1 MYIRFLS
8 VACAMFAIVG
18 VANTPLD
25 RAKELFDDARYNEAY
40 EALMLELDGTRPSH
54 EVFELAT
61 KALLG
66 QGRIVTAQE
75 VATKWVQTIRERGDA
90 AVREAPQAF
99 YFSGRV
105 AAMNGETQK
114 AVSRY
119 TTFVQTDNEASDHAR
134 EALVFLLLHEPNATL
149 FEDYVKRFGGDPD
162 VREVGINVA
171 TLLLERTGSR
181 GLSFVESLLNHFPD
195 SRDACII
202 IPRLKKAIDDTNI
215 GGLDSAQFHAIM
227 KSVIDRPNSR
237 RRQLQALWNGLPTLT
252 SKNDRFA
259 LARLIQFA
267 NNRSPLRDLSL
278 LQTMLELR
286 ADNRQEAVSVILGFE
301 PIYREASLESH
312 ADYLAVLAE
321 QSILPADQA
330 DPYFR
335 RFKTRD
341 ASRSDLIAPLLEKFA
356 EIAGE
361 GFLAAHL
368 DVLSP
373 QQFGD
378 SIANGDYAAGEAKFA
393 EFARGRD
400 KAAQAHAKVQLL
412 RVAGDAAT
420 ARTLLSE
427 YLGALADIPGS
438 ADTKMLLTSG
448 FGGEQLSAADSAKVL
463 SDALAAHGP
472 VAEFAAIYRAI
483 DSSRLDLRTDA
494 SYQAARDAFGDA
506 YSAAGD
512 VLTKAH
518 RSFLANYPDN
528 RYRDGRVDRGVEQD
542 AADFLREY
550 TADIAGSADSATDRR
565 SYMAWEVA
573 EQHRRHSVHDPEAL
587 GQWGAIWGPRLS
599 AGKTFEQAALA
610 AAQAGTVLAERYAEM
625 VKAGARPRPELLYH
639 LTRMDSLGIGKAG
652 FVPIPHT
659 KLHDREI
666 YTELLAKPPVWARDG
681 APSWFTDLML
691 EFCKSGEQNP
701 DEWER
706 LKSFAKCHWQYNTAN
721 KPEMAQ
727 KVVDEFIFLIDNEP
741 VFARINAINEFIEN
755 SREATDILTLQHLL
769 PLHKKLTAA
778 GRNRASVLE
787 YVQEN
792 LEFWQASTKSST
804 EQKQQAAEL
813 QDLQSE
819 QIVQGLG
826 SNPDTGDRLRQNRL
840 GPARE
845 WMLDRIRAKDW
856 MRLAPSVVPYAQLAL
871 PRGADN
877 DELAQRMRAHVTPVL
892 NAIEQAEADELAYL
906 LVSKVKTLNEAAQG
920 LEARMSRAA
929 LQLNIIPV
937 ERNHPA
943 YRLHQAAS
951 ELARGNAGMAWEQ
964 TEGAI
969 PLLMEHWQTLN
980 LNYLVWTA
988 EQLRKSE
995 RFDEGLGLAFEVL
1008 AMEGVDDEVYAA
1020 MSIVKGDIYRDNQNF
1035 DAARI
1040 EYQALADNSTYNV
1053 TRAGRQAQFRLIDL
1067 MIDTRSYHNAEDLL
1081 QKLMDNR
1088 DLGIRAE
1095 AYYLMARINFAQE
1108 VYDEAK
1114 KNLDTALLLKPGH
1127 PEALLLDGELRLFRQ
1142 RGLAAVE
1149 IELGEKQLK
1158 TVLVPGRPLRLTLP
1172 DRNLGVV
1179 RKGKKVPVIVTTT
1192 GGDREELD
1200 LYPSTTSR
1208 TTFSANIS
1216 TTMGTIEKGNRR
1228 LEIFGDDEVT
1238 YQIAPEF
1245 QDRLDLSYPAK
1256 TLEVK
1261 AEGSL
1266 VSSAGIIL
1274 TPEEIEKQR
1283 LEQRLGGDQAS
1294 GTSDARSGNTV
1305 RPGSPVYVQV
1315 IDLDRNTSKVNDE
1328 VWVNLETSSG
1338 DKLRTRLLETEIFN
1352 GTFNGEIKTGIP
1364 FARAD
1369 VSDAMEGNDPNVV
1382 ICSTREGSWHS
1393 QPIPGPKWLA
1403 VDSMTSHEMKEV
1415 SIKMPDGDQITRISL
1430 EAGLIGDTSI
1440 VASIPEP
1447 PLRDGLFLQVKPS
1460 TGGRSIEEIRRFMGR
1475 APSVFDEAAAALAE
1489 TATEPAPDA
1498 PKTVKLDTAAIPV
1511 SAVEIE
1517 GLHRLVSIRAT
1528 GMLYLPFGGEYQFDF
1543 AEHLPGQDLFML
1555 IDDTPVISRY
1565 SRHPN
1570 LPVHPV
1576 EIEAGVH
1583 RIEILAVTP
1592 KRAFET
1598 ITPGVRRENFAP
1610 LRDEWFTRG
1619 FNEELAEALKPNVRL
1634 ERSADGFTAT
1644 FREPVRYRKL
1654 QWNFDEY
1661 GQRAVQVDS
1670 MRVVDVDDK
1679 AVIPVEQDFTAGL
1692 QNEILEVAPGDE
1704 ISVSYHDEKRLNQ
1717 NEPILYSR
1725 LNAAYANG
1733 AIALSVE
1740 IADEETNELEYFN
1753 VRRCRIGDTLV
1764 VVVNDSDED
1773 QTPGRDKISV
1783 IVETSGGET
1792 LTLEALEDG
1801 PEEEG
1806 EPAHTGVY
1814 KALLRLGDT
1823 TEGDTIKIGHNQTLT
1838 VKYLD
1843 RENLSPGVPAYRET
1857 SVTEAG
1863 ESIPTLA
1870 VAPSTVTMNQQ
1881 TGDATTETIDRLLR
1895 KAYNKGKTDLEIWA
1909 RQVVSLVEPE
1919 EELPEGAVAPT
1930 EEELAAADEDYEPEP
1945 EQFEYRS
1952 TVDAPISFSI
1962 RHPAAAL
1969 HAASKFEHVKVVT
1982 QSELDAAKTEMREP
1996 EYMLLSCRL
2005 SNIEEGT
2012 FGASIPLR
2020 IGSKDELANQA
2031 STDEE
2036 GDAPEGM
2043 AGNMASSMADSDDLV
2058 DELGDTISPNT
2069 LFVKADDTVILSI
2082 DREDGANLV
2091 TKKVFLG
2098 SDGILELMERSRT
2111 ARSHTIHIGDT
2122 FYLRLSDSDRDATA
2136 ERDTV
2141 EITATVSSG
2150 DVRTFALSETF
2161 GRSGIFE
2168 GKLDPLDPPAPVSD
2182 EPEPEAADSATDAPA
2197 ETAPADS
2204 AEPTEAT
2211 ADAAPTPELPAF
2223 SVQPGD
2229 TISFAYTDSNRVV
2242 PENPEV
2248 VLVDGMIRKGAS
2260 GELAAFSKRFQDPEM
2275 AVKTSFLMAESLF
2288 EMAKDQRK
2296 LRNIEE
2302 SEAFMGEGKQVLEE
2316 ALRDFPDT
2324 SLVARGEF
2332 LLANLAQEL
2341 KNYDE
2346 AIRRYTVVASTWPD
2360 TEYAPQALFKKALCL
2375 ERKQEYD
2382 QALEEYVRLT
2392 YIYKGH
2398 SLASDAVVRLA
2409 SYYYKQQQFDTSA
2422 RIFAKFQEHNPHHR
2436 LAAKSLALAG
2446 LSHVKGEDFPRAM
2459 TSFRKAIM
2467 EYPDQKDVRS
2477 ESMYWLGDTA
2487 IKATDYVQAYRAFK
2501 QLTWDYP
2508 ETKWAKMARG
2518 RMTENVL
2525 ANQADN
2531 E

>member
-1 MYIRFLS
+1 M
-8 VACAMFAIVG
+8 
-18 VANTPLD
+18 
-25 RAKELFDDARYNEAY
+25 
-40 EALMLELDGTRPSH
+40 
-54 EVFELAT
+54 
-61 KALLG
+61 KA
-66 QGRIVTAQE
+66 
-75 VATKWVQTIRERGDA
+75 
-90 AVREAPQAF
+90 
-99 YFSGRV
+99 
-105 AAMNGETQK
+105 
-114 AVSRY
+114 
-119 TTFVQTDNEASDHAR
+119 
-134 EALVFLLLHEPNATL
+134 
-149 FEDYVKRFGGDPD
+149 
-162 VREVGINVA
+162 
-171 TLLLERTGSR
+171 
-181 GLSFVESLLNHFPD
+181 
-195 SRDACII
+195 
-202 IPRLKKAIDDTNI
+202 
-215 GGLDSAQFHAIM
+215 
-227 KSVIDRPNSR
+227 VIDRPNSR
-237 RRQLQALWNGLPTLT
+237 RRQLQALWNGLPKLT
-252 SKNDRFA
+252 SDSDRFA

-278 LQTMLELR
+278 LPKMLELR
-286 ADNRQEAVSVILGFE
+286 AGNRPEAVTVILGFE
-301 PIYREASLESH
+301 PIYREAALETH
-312 ADYLAVLAE
+312 AEYLGMLAKNGV
-321 QSILPADQA
+321 LPADQA
-330 DPYFR
+330 NPYFR
-335 RFKTRD
+335 RFKSRD
-341 ASRSDLIAPLLEKFA
+341 ASRLDLIAPLVAQLGEL
-356 EIAGE
+356 AGE
-361 GFLAAHL
+361 GFLAANL

-378 SIANGDYAAGEAKFA
+378 LTANGDYAAGEAKFA

-400 KAAQAHAKVQLL
+400 KAAQAHTKVQLL
-412 RVAGDAAT
+412 RVAPDAAT
-420 ARTLLSE
+420 AKTLLGD
-427 YLGALADIPGS
+427 YFGALADIPGGADS
-438 ADTKMLLTSG
+438 AMLVRAG
-448 FGGEQLSAADSAKVL
+448 FGSEQLSAADSAKLL

-483 DSSRLDLRTDA
+483 DGSNLDLRNDSA
-494 SYQAARDAFGDA
+494 YQAARDAFGDA
-506 YSAAGD
+506 YSAAND

-528 RYRDGRVDRGVEQD
+528 RYRDARVDRGVEQD
-542 AADFLREY
+542 AADFLREH
-550 TADIAGSADSATDRR
+550 TTDIPGSANSASDRR
-565 SYMAWEVA
+565 SYMAWEIA
-573 EQHRRHSVHDPEAL
+573 EQHRRHAVHDPEAL
-587 GQWGAIWGPRLS
+587 GQWGSIWGPRLS
-599 AGKTFEQAALA
+599 AGETFEQAALA
-610 AAQAGTVLAERYAEM
+610 ASKAGTVLAERYAEM
-625 VKAGARPRPELLYH
+625 VEAGARPRPELLYH
-639 LTRMDSLGIGKAG
+639 LTRMSELGIGKPG
-652 FVPIPHT
+652 FVPIPQT
-659 KLHDREI
+659 KLHDPEI
-666 YTELLAKPPVWARDG
+666 YTQLLSNPPVWGRDG
-681 APSWFTDLML
+681 APIWFTDLML

-706 LKSFAKCHWQYNTAN
+706 LKSFAKCHWHYNTAD

-727 KVVDEFIFLIDNEP
+727 KVVDEFIFLIENEP

-755 SREATDILTLQHLL
+755 SREASDIMTLQHLL

-778 GRNRASVLE
+778 GRTRASVLE

-813 QDLQSE
+813 QNLQAE

-845 WMLDRIRAKDW
+845 WMLDRVRAKDW
-856 MRLAPSVVPYAQLAL
+856 MRLAPSIVPYAHLAL
-871 PRGADN
+871 PRGADA
-877 DELAQRMRAHVTPVL
+877 DELTKRMRSHVTPVL

-906 LVSKVKTLNEAAQG
+906 LVSKVKTLNEGAQG

-943 YRLHQAAS
+943 YKLHQAAS
-951 ELARGNAGMAWEQ
+951 ELARGNAGMAWEL
-964 TEGAI
+964 TERDI

-980 LNYLVWTA
+980 LHYLVWAA
-988 EQLRKSE
+988 EELRKSE
-995 RFDEGLGLAFEVL
+995 RFDEGLALAFEVL
-1008 AMEGVDDEVYAA
+1008 AMDGVDAEVYSA
-1020 MSIVKGDIYRDNQNF
+1020 MSVIKGDIYRDNQNF

-1053 TRAGRQAQFRLIDL
+1053 TNAGKKAQFRLINL

-1088 DLGIRAE
+1088 DLSIRAE

-1108 VYDEAK
+1108 IYDEAK
-1114 KNLDTALLLKPGH
+1114 TMIDTALLLKPGH

-1216 TTMGTIEKGNRR
+1216 TAMGTIEKGNRR

-1238 YQIAPEF
+1238 YQIAPKF
-1245 QDRLDLSYPAK
+1245 QQRLGLDYPAK

-1283 LEQRLGGDQAS
+1283 MEQRLGGEQTR
-1294 GTSDARSGNTV
+1294 GTFDARAGNTV

-1315 IDLDRNTSKVNDE
+1315 IDLDRNTSPVNDE
-1328 VWVNLETSSG
+1328 VWINLETTSG
-1338 DKLRTRLLETEIFN
+1338 DKLRQRLLETDIFN
-1352 GTFNGEIKTGIP
+1352 GTFNGEVTTGIP

-1393 QPIPGPKWLA
+1393 QPIPEPKWLA
-1403 VDSMTSHEMKEV
+1403 VDSMSSHEMKEV
-1415 SIKMPDGDQITRISL
+1415 SIKMPEGDQVTRISL
-1430 EAGLIGDTSI
+1430 EAGLIGATTI
-1440 VASIPEP
+1440 VASLPEP
-1447 PLRDGLFLQVKPS
+1447 PVREGLLMQVKPS
-1460 TGGRSIEEIRRFMGR
+1460 TGGRSIEEIRRFLGS
-1475 APSVFDEAAAALAE
+1475 APSIFEEAEAARAAAAAE
-1489 TATEPAPDA
+1489 SAAEPDA
-1498 PKTVKLDTAAIPV
+1498 ANGKVVKLEGASIPV
-1511 SAVEIE
+1511 VAVEIP
-1517 GLHRLVSIRAT
+1517 GRHRLVSIRVT

-1576 EIEAGVH
+1576 EIDAGVH

-1592 KRAFET
+1592 KRAFES
-1598 ITPGVRRENFAP
+1598 IVPGVRRDNFAP
-1610 LRDEWFTRG
+1610 LRDEWFTG
-1619 FNEELAEALKPNVRL
+1619 AFNEELAAALKPNVSIQ
-1634 ERSADGFTAT
+1634 RSADGFTAA

-1654 QWNFDEY
+1654 KWNFEEF
-1661 GQRAVQVDS
+1661 GQRAIQVDS
-1670 MRVVDVDDK
+1670 MRVVDVDGK
-1679 AVIPVEQDFTAGL
+1679 QVIPVEQDFTAGL
-1692 QNEILEVAPGDE
+1692 QNDVLEVAPGDE
-1704 ISVSYHDEKRLNQ
+1704 ITISYHDEKRLNQ

-1733 AIALSVE
+1733 SIALSVE

-1753 VRRCRIGDTLV
+1753 VRRCRIGDTLI

-1792 LTLEALEDG
+1792 LTIEALEDG

-1814 KALLRLGDT
+1814 KALLRLGET
-1823 TEGDTIKIGHNQTLT
+1823 TEGDTIKIGHNQTLS
-1838 VKYLD
+1838 VNYLD

-1857 SVTEAG
+1857 EVTEAG
-1863 ESIPTLA
+1863 ESIPTLD
-1870 VAPSTVTMNQQ
+1870 VSPSTVTMTQQ
-1881 TGDATTETIDRLLR
+1881 TGDAVTEQVARLLR
-1895 KAYNKGKTDLEIWA
+1895 KPYNKGKTDLEIWA
-1909 RQVVSLVEPE
+1909 RQVVSLAEPDKD
-1919 EELPEGAVAPT
+1919 LPEGVDAPT
-1930 EEELAAADEDYEPEP
+1930 EEELAAADENYEPVP

-1952 TVDAPISFSI
+1952 TVDAPITFSI

-1969 HAASKFEHVKVVT
+1969 HAASKFEHVKVVA
-1982 QSELDAAKTEMREP
+1982 QSELDAAVAEKREP
-1996 EYMLLSCRL
+1996 EYMLFSCRMQD
-2005 SNIEEGT
+2005 IEEGT

-2020 IGSKDELANQA
+2020 IGDKSEVANQA
-2031 STDEE
+2031 ATDDGSEAE
-2036 GDAPEGM
+2036 GGM
-2043 AGNMASSMADSDDLV
+2043 ANTMQMQSGMVDSDALV
-2058 DELGDTISPNT
+2058 DELGDVISPNT

-2082 DREDGANLV
+2082 DRKDGANLV

-2122 FYLRLSDSDRDATA
+2122 FYLRLSDRDRDATP

-2141 EITATVSSG
+2141 EVTATVSSG
-2150 DVRTFALSETF
+2150 DVRSFALSETF

-2168 GKLDPLDPPAPVSD
+2168 GKLDPLAPPEPISAAPQPPPAAT
-2182 EPEPEAADSATDAPA
+2182 AAETPAQPPA
-2197 ETAPADS
+2197 ETTAAD
-2204 AEPTEAT
+2204 PTVPTTES
-2211 ADAAPTPELPAF
+2211 TPEPPPFKVL
-2223 SVQPGD
+2223 PGD
-2229 TISFAYTDSNRVV
+2229 SISFAYTDSNRVV
-2242 PENPEV
+2242 LENPEQIV
-2248 VLVDGMIRKGAS
+2248 MEGLIRKGAS

-2296 LRNIEE
+2296 LRNIEA
-2302 SEAFMGEGKQVLEE
+2302 SEKFMAEGKQVLEE
-2316 ALRDFPDT
+2316 ALRDFPNT

-2346 AIRRYTVVASTWPD
+2346 AIRRYTVVATTWPD
-2360 TEYAPQALFKKALCL
+2360 TEYAPQALFKKALSL
-2375 ERKQEYD
+2375 EKKQEYD

-2409 SYYYKQQQFDTSA
+2409 SYYYKQQQFGTSA
-2422 RIFAKFQEHNPHHR
+2422 RIFSKFQEHNPHHR
-2436 LAAKSLALAG
+2436 LAGKSLALAG

-2459 TSFRKAIM
+2459 TSFRKVIL
-2467 EYPDQKDVRS
+2467 EYPDEKDVRS

-2525 ANQADN
+2525 ANQADD

>member
-1 MYIRFLS
+1 MYTRFFMTAL
-8 VACAMFAIVG
+8 AMFAIAG
-18 VANTPLD
+18 FAKTPVE
-25 RAKELFDDARYNEAY
+25 RAKELFEDKRFNEAY

-75 VATKWVQTIRERGDA
+75 VATKWIETIRARGDA

-105 AAMNGETQK
+105 AEMNGETQK
-114 AVSRY
+114 AVARY
-119 TTFVQTDNEASDHAR
+119 TTFAQTEREATDQAR

-149 FEDYVKRFGGDPD
+149 FEDYVQRFGGDPD

-171 TLLLERTGSR
+171 SLLLERTGSR
-181 GLSFVESLLNHFPD
+181 GLGFVESLLGHFPD

-202 IPRLKKAIDDTNI
+202 IPRLKSAIDGTNI
-215 GGLDSAQFHAIM
+215 GGLDTAQFHAIM

-237 RRQLQALWNGLPTLT
+237 RRQLQALWNGLPNLT
-252 SKNDRFA
+252 SANDRFA

-278 LQTMLELR
+278 LETMVEL
-286 ADNRQEAVSVILGFE
+286 NRQEAATVILGFE
-301 PIYREASLESH
+301 PIYREAALESH
-312 ADYLAVLAE
+312 AAYLGVIAKAG
-321 QSILPADQA
+321 ILPADQA

-335 RFKTRD
+335 RFKSRD
-341 ASRSDLIAPLLEKFA
+341 AARSDLIVPLLSQLA

-378 SIANGDYAAGEAKFA
+378 LIANGDYAAGEAKFA

-400 KAAQAHAKVQLL
+400 KAAQAHGKVQLV
-412 RVAGDAAT
+412 RVAPDAAT
-420 ARTLLSE
+420 AKTLLGD
-427 YLGALADIPGS
+427 YLGALAEIPGG
-438 ADTKMLLTSG
+438 ADTEMLVRAG
-448 FGGEQLSAADSAKVL
+448 FGGEKLSAAESAKVL

-472 VAEFAAIYRAI
+472 VAEFAAIMRAI
-483 DSSRLDLRTDA
+483 DGSRIELRNDA
-494 SYQAARDAFGDA
+494 AYQAFRDAFGDA
-506 YSAAGD
+506 YAEAAD
-512 VLTKAH
+512 VLTKTH

-528 RYRDGRVDRGVEQD
+528 RYRDARVDRGSEQD

-550 TADIAGSADSATDRR
+550 QGDIPGSAESATDRR
-565 SYMAWEVA
+565 AYMAWEIA
-573 EQHRRHSVHDPEAL
+573 EQHRRHAVHDPEAL
-587 GQWGAIWGPRLS
+587 GQWGAIWGPRL
-599 AGKTFEQAALA
+599 GPGETFEEAALA
-610 AAQAGTVLAERYAEM
+610 AAKAGTILADRYAEM
-625 VKAGARPRPELLYH
+625 VKAGARPRPALLYY
-639 LTRMDSLGIGKAG
+639 LARMSELGIGQEG

-659 KLHDREI
+659 KLYDPQV
-666 YTELLAKPPVWARDG
+666 YVDLLSNPPVWRRDG
-681 APSWFTDLML
+681 GPAWFTDLML

-721 KPEMAQ
+721 RPEMAQ

-755 SREATDILTLQHLL
+755 SREATDIMTLQHLL
-769 PLHKKLTAA
+769 PLHKKLGAA
-778 GRNRASVLE
+778 GRTRASVLE

-792 LEFWQASTKSST
+792 LEFWQASTKSTT

-813 QDLQSE
+813 QDIQAE
-819 QIVQGLG
+819 QIVLGLG

-845 WMLDRIRAKDW
+845 WMLDQVRAKDW
-856 MRLAPSVVPYAQLAL
+856 MRLAPSIVPYAQLAL
-871 PRGADN
+871 PRGADS
-877 DELAQRMRAHVTPVL
+877 DELAQRMRSHVTPVL
-892 NAIEQAEADELAYL
+892 NAIETAEADELAYL
-906 LVSKVKTLNEAAQG
+906 LVSKVKGLNEGAQG

-943 YRLHQAAS
+943 FPLHQAAS

-964 TEGAI
+964 TESRI

-980 LNYLVWTA
+980 LHYLVWTA

-995 RFDEGLGLAFEVL
+995 KFDEGLALAFEVL
-1008 AMEGVDDEVYAA
+1008 AMDGLDAEVYAA

-1040 EYQALADNSTYNV
+1040 EYQALADNSDYNV
-1053 TRAGRQAQFRLIDL
+1053 TTAGKKAQFRLIDL

-1088 DLGIRAE
+1088 DLDVRAE
-1095 AYYLMARINFAQE
+1095 AYYLMARIHFAQE

-1114 KNLDTALLLKPGH
+1114 NMLDTALLLKPGH

-1192 GGDREELD
+1192 SGDKEELD

-1216 TTMGTIEKGNRR
+1216 TAMGTIEVGNKR

-1238 YQIAPEF
+1238 YQIDPEF
-1245 QDRLDLSYPAK
+1245 QKRLNLDYPAK
-1256 TLEVK
+1256 VLEVK

-1266 VSSAGIIL
+1266 VSSAGVIL
-1274 TPEEIEKQR
+1274 TPEEIEAQR
-1283 LEQRLGGDQAS
+1283 MEARLSGERQR
-1294 GTSDARSGNTV
+1294 TTFDARAGNTV

-1328 VWVNLETSSG
+1328 VWINLETSSG
-1338 DKLRTRLLETEIFN
+1338 DKLRHRLLETEIFN
-1352 GTFNGEIKTGIP
+1352 GTFNGKVTTGIP

-1393 QPIPGPKWLA
+1393 QPIEGEKWLA

-1415 SIKMPDGDQITRISL
+1415 SIKMPEGDQITRISL

-1440 VASIPEP
+1440 IASLPEP

-1460 TGGRSIEEIRRFMGR
+1460 TGGRSIEDIRRFMGP
-1475 APSVFDEAAAALAE
+1475 APSIFEEAAAQRAAAAAE
-1489 TATEPAPDA
+1489 PTTGEADA
-1498 PKTVKLDTAAIPV
+1498 PTAINTHLGTAAIPV
-1511 SAVEIE
+1511 AAVEIE

-1528 GMLYLPFGGEYQFDF
+1528 GMIYIPYEGEYQFDF

-1555 IDDTPVISRY
+1555 IDDTPVVSRY
-1565 SRHPN
+1565 SRLPN

-1576 EIEAGVH
+1576 TITEGVH
-1583 RIEILAVTP
+1583 SIEILAVTP
-1592 KRAFET
+1592 KKAFET

-1610 LRDEWFTRG
+1610 LRDEWLKRD
-1619 FNEELAEALKPNVRL
+1619 FNEALAAALKPNVTIQRGD
-1634 ERSADGFTAT
+1634 DGFTAV

-1654 QWNFDEY
+1654 KWNFEEY

-1670 MRVVDVDDK
+1670 MRVLDVDDK
-1679 AVIPVEQDFTAGL
+1679 EVIPVEQDFTAGL
-1692 QNEILEVAPGDE
+1692 QNEVLEVAPGDE
-1704 ISVSYHDEKRLNQ
+1704 ITVSYHDEKRLNQ

-1725 LNAAYANG
+1725 LNAAYADG
-1733 AIALSVE
+1733 SIALSVE
-1740 IADEETNELEYFN
+1740 IANEETNELDYFN

-1773 QTPGRDKISV
+1773 QTPGRDKIPV

-1792 LTLEALEDG
+1792 LTIEALEDG
-1801 PEEEG
+1801 PEQEG

-1823 TEGDTIKIGHNQTLT
+1823 TEGDTIKIGRNQTLT

-1863 ESIPTLA
+1863 ESIPVLE
-1870 VAPSTVTMNQQ
+1870 VAPSTVTMSQQ
-1881 TGDATTETIDRLLR
+1881 MGDATDEIIERLLR
-1895 KAYNKGKTDLEIWA
+1895 KAYNKGRTDLEIWS
-1909 RQVVSLVEPE
+1909 RQAVSLVEPE
-1919 EELPEGAVAPT
+1919 EELPDGIELT
-1930 EEELAAADEDYEPEP
+1930 EEQLAAASEIYEPPP
-1945 EQFEYRS
+1945 EVFEYRS

-1982 QSELDAAKTEMREP
+1982 QSELDAAAAEEREP
-1996 EYMLLSCRL
+1996 EVMLLTCNL
-2005 SNIEEGT
+2005 SDIEEGT

-2020 IGSKDELANQA
+2020 IGAKSEVANQA
-2031 STDEE
+2031 ATDDGSEADMSE
-2036 GDAPEGM
+2036 TAMGSDAM
-2043 AGNMASSMADSDDLV
+2043 V
-2058 DELGDTISPNT
+2058 DELGDVISPNT
-2069 LFVKADDTVILSI
+2069 LFVQADDTVILSI
-2082 DREDGANLV
+2082 DREDGETLV
-2091 TKKVFLG
+2091 SKKVFLG
-2098 SDGILELMERSRT
+2098 SDAILELMERSRT
-2111 ARSHTIHIGDT
+2111 ARSHTVHIGDT
-2122 FYLRLSDSDRDATA
+2122 FYLRLHDSDRDATP
-2136 ERDTV
+2136 ERDTIR
-2141 EITATVSSG
+2141 ITATVSSG
-2150 DVRTFALSETF
+2150 DSRTFELSETF

-2168 GKLDPLDPPAPVSD
+2168 GKLDPLAPPDPAVD
-2182 EPEPEAADSATDAPA
+2182 KPEPAVEEAPA
-2197 ETAPADS
+2197 ETPEATEPAQS
-2204 AEPTEAT
+2204 AEPTEA
-2211 ADAAPTPELPAF
+2211 APETEEPPPPPF
-2223 SVQPGD
+2223 NVQPGD
-2229 TISFAYTDSNRVV
+2229 SISFAYTDANRVV
-2242 PENPEV
+2242 EDNPEEV
-2248 VLVDGMIRKGAS
+2248 VVQGMIRKGAS

-2296 LRNIEE
+2296 LRKIEE
-2302 SEAFMGEGKQVLEE
+2302 AEDFMAEGKQVLEE

-2324 SLVARGEF
+2324 TLVARGEF

-2341 KNYDE
+2341 GNFDE
-2346 AIRRYTVVASTWPD
+2346 AIRRYTVVATTWPD

-2375 ERKQEYD
+2375 EKKKEYD

-2409 SYYYKQQQFDTSA
+2409 SYYYKQQQFGTSA
-2422 RIFAKFQEHNPHHR
+2422 RIFTKFQEHNPHHR

-2446 LSHVKGEDFPRAM
+2446 LSHVKGEDYPRAM
-2459 TSFRKAIM
+2459 SSFKKAIL
-2467 EYPDQKDVRS
+2467 EYPDDKDVRS
-2477 ESMYWLGDTA
+2477 ESMYWLGDAA
-2487 IKATDYVQAYRAFK
+2487 IKATDYVEAYRVFK
-2501 QLTWDYP
+2501 KLTWDCP
-2508 ETKWAKMARG
+2508 ESKWTKMAR